1 MEHLD
6 KKITA
11 HIVFAVVILLVLGLA
26 SGAINHASAE
36 RPDATLHQVLLLA
49 NDQVFYGKLH
59 DVNSRTPFL
68 TDIYYLNAQQPQL
81 DKQGRPI
88 GGGGQKFT
96 VVKRGYDEIHQPT
109 DKLYFPRENILY
121 WENVG
126 ADSLVARGIAA
137 DKEYRKGL
145 AEKAAE

>member
-1 MEHLD
+1 MENLD
-6 KKITA
+6 RKTSL
-11 HIVFAVVILLVLGLA
+11 HIVFAIALVVVVGLA
-26 SGAINHASAE
+26 SKAIRYVVAE
-36 RPDATLHQVLLLA
+36 HPDANLYQVVLLE
-49 NDQVFYGKLH
+49 NDQAFYGKLH
-59 DVNSRTPFL
+59 DTNSRTPFL
-68 TDIYYLNAQQPQL
+68 TDVYYLNAQQPQL

-88 GGGGQKFT
+88 GGKGQKFT

-126 ADSLVARGIAA
+126 ADSLVAGGIAA

-145 AEKAAE
+145 A